1 MIAWED
7 GLETSP
13 DGVVRE
19 VPTRNHVWAST
30 VWITKRGVAR
40 RRYFNLANKTWSWD
54 ENPLP
59 VAIDDESG
67 KVGFFIEWFISVERA
82 IASAWLRRGQNS
94 NWTIHRRPGTED
106 KPPKASNLAWTQ
118 MEMEEEENEPLPG
131 EIFKPMR
138 GSYKFSIGAVPVNP
152 MYEVSN
158 KGRLRSPFTG
168 KITRGWV
175 FNHTRIASV
184 KGAGLLDL
192 LIASRVK
199 PNVKYLAPAVKLA
212 VDCLGA
218 GCSPQDLA
226 RYQGVAL
233 STAWTKFCVAQQF
246 IDLDVLMKYV
256 PQLVS
261 RDLWVVLRNMQQ
273 SGDARLGGRL
283 LDLHPLVE
291 DSLSPDG
298 EYLSG
303 DFDKQ
308 MRELRLARAV
318 VVRSC
323 GAKGDGNY
331 PIDV

>member
-1 MIAWED
+1 VCCEKAI
-7 GLETSP
+7 
-13 DGVVRE
+13 
-19 VPTRNHVWAST
+19 
-30 VWITKRGVAR
+30 
-40 RRYFNLANKTWSWD
+40 LANKAWSWD

-106 KPPKASNLAWTQ
+106 RPPKASNLAWTQ

-138 GSYKFSIGAVPVNP
+138 GSYKFFIGAVPVNP
-152 MYEVSN
+152 MYEISN

-192 LIASRVK
+192 LIASRIK
-199 PNVKYLAPAVKLA
+199 PNVKYLPPAVKLA
-212 VDCLGA
+212 VDCLGS
-218 GCSPQDLA
+218 GCSPLDLA

-233 STAWTKFCVAQQF
+233 STAWTKFCVAQKF
-246 IDLDVLMKYV
+246 VDLDLLMKYV

-273 SGDARLGGRL
+273 SGDHSRSTLPKDA
-283 LDLHPLVE
+283 
-291 DSLSPDG
+291 LSTPRG
-298 EYLSG
+298 SRSVTHTSNLLSG
-303 DFDKQ
+303 WKRPRSKSQ
-308 MRELRLARAV
+308 GSRVGRGAVAGGCTSQVRRRGVHQRAT
-318 VVRSC
+318 
-323 GAKGDGNY
+323 
-331 PIDV
+331 P